1 VIPISSHQDTVGP
14 LCRSV
19 ADAAIV
25 LSAIAGFD
33 SLDNYTS
40 AIPQPVP
47 DYTKALQKNALKG
60 KRIGVPRKLFLDPV
74 YSEVPQCQLDA
85 FEEALETIKALGAT
99 VVDHADIPSA
109 MDLVEYN
116 NGVVRVDFKV
126 DWYQR
131 LMYRR

>member
-19 ADAAIV
+19 TDAAIV

-40 AIPQPVP
+40 AIPHPVP

-60 KRIGVPRKLFLDPV
+60 KRIGVPRKVFLDL
-74 YSEVPQCQLDA
+74 VPQVQLDA

-109 MDLVEYN
+109 MDLIEYSN
-116 NGVVRVDFKV
+116 HVTRVDFKV
-126 DWYQR
+126 S
-131 LMYRR
+131 